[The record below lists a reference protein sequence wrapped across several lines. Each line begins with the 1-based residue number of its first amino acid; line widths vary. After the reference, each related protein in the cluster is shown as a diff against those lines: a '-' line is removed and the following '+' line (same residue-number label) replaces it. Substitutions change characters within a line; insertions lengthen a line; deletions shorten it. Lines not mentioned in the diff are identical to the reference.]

1 MNKKEYRKP
10 IFKPVAI
17 EGSSLLAG
25 SLEDNTVGEYGG
37 DDTGSGTAES
47 NFSFWDDEE

>member
-25 SLEDNTVGEYGG
+25 SGG
-37 DDTGSGTAES
+37 DNQDLSDGGIEETGTAES